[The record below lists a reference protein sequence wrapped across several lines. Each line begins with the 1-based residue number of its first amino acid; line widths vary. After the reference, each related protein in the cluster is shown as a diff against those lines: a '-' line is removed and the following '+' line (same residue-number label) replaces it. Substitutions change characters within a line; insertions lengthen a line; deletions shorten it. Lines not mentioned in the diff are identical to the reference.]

1 MTSIRVSLATA
12 ALLGLKHC
20 RVNAEPT
27 TLYFMLPE
35 PCHGGCRYC
44 NQKNGYL
51 SRVRWPEFDFS
62 EVNKKVQN
70 SGAQRICIQC
80 PYHEHSAEAAAQAV
94 RALDTSLPVSLS
106 IHALTSD
113 EMSMLREAGVERVGM
128 GLDCATEAIFSK
140 WKRDVP
146 SWHEYK
152 KSLYRAKRI
161 FGDATCHL
169 MVGLGEDD
177 EDIVAVMREMAARGI
192 RVALF
197 AYFRGNET
205 AVARPRYRALQIA
218 RHAIETDG
226 ATFSFEEGRLVEMEV
241 SSLRREA
248 FLTSGCPGCN
258 RPFYNERVTKIY
270 NHPCIL
276 NDEQAK
282 RAFEEAQNY
291 AKIHCTAE

>member
-113 EMSMLREAGVERVGM
+113 EMVMLREAGVERVGM

-169 MVGLGEDD
+169 MVGLGESEEEVLKVL
-177 EDIVAVMREMAARGI
+177 EDLRAAGCSIVTIGQYLRPS
-192 RVALF
+192 LHHLP
-197 AYFRGNET
+197 
-205 AVARPRYRALQIA
+205 VARYVPPDEFERFKQIAFEMGFQFVASAPFVRSSYRAAEALQA
-218 RHAIETDG
+218 VRGDHRG
-226 ATFSFEEGRLVEMEV
+226 
-241 SSLRREA
+241 
-248 FLTSGCPGCN
+248 
-258 RPFYNERVTKIY
+258 
-270 NHPCIL
+270 
-276 NDEQAK
+276 
-282 RAFEEAQNY
+282 
-291 AKIHCTAE
+291 

>member
-20 RVNAEPT
+20 AVDARPT

-35 PCHGGCRYC
+35 PCSGGCRYC
-44 NQKNGYL
+44 NQKDGYL

-62 EVNKKVQN
+62 KVREKIRN
-70 SGAQRICIQC
+70 SDAQRVCIQC
-80 PYHEHSAEAAAQAV
+80 PYSENSAEAAAHVV
-94 RALDTSLPVSLS
+94 RAMDTSLPVSLS
-106 IHALTSD
+106 THALST
-113 EMSMLREAGVERVGM
+113 EELKMLREAGVERVGM
-128 GLDCATEAIFSK
+128 GLDCATEAVFSQ
-140 WKRDVP
+140 WRENVP
-146 SWHEYK
+146 SWHRYR
-152 KSLYRAKRI
+152 KSLYEAKHI
-161 FGDATCHL
+161 FGHATCHL
-169 MVGLGEDD
+169 MVGLGESD
-177 EDIVAVMREMAARGI
+177 EDVIRVMEDMASHGI

-197 AYFRGNET
+197 AYFRGSET
-205 AVARPRYRALQIA
+205 AVSRPRYRALQIA

-226 ATFSFEEGRLVEMEV
+226 ATFSFENGRLVEMEV